1 MARAIFDSP
10 NTEPY
15 SIAQNDKTTLSIQ
28 ILPIINST
36 GFREKRIADARFPN
50 LLNRLLGIKLFVP

>member
-36 GFREKRIADARFPN
+36 EKRIAGARFPN